1 MEAADGGVEVGEFDA
16 IFRKCIQ
23 VGRLDFTAE
32 AADVG
37 PTHIIDHYQKNIGF
51 ARRGYKRRQKQ
62 RKHQNGA
69 T

>member
-1 MEAADGGVEVGEFDA
+1 VHPF
-16 IFRKCIQ
+16 
-23 VGRLDFTAE
+23 GRLDFTAE